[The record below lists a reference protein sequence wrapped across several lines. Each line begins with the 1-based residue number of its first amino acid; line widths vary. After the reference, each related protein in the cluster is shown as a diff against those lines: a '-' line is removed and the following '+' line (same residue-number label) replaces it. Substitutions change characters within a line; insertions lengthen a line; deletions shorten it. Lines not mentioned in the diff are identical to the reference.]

1 MLLRQKNQLKGLGKR
16 NMRSENKMNVTN
28 QSTNNTL
35 NTHGVN
41 GVTENLGLVPM
52 VVESTGRGERAYDI
66 YSRLLKERV
75 IFMVGQVEDNM
86 ANLIMAQMLF
96 LESENP
102 DKDIHLY
109 INSPG
114 GVVTAGMAIYD
125 TMQFI
130 KPDVST
136 VCVGQAASM
145 GAVLLAAGAK
155 GKRHALPNARIMIH
169 QPLGGF
175 QGQASD
181 IDIHAKEI
189 LRIRDSL
196 NSVLVNH
203 TGQTLKTIEKD
214 TERDN
219 FMSSEEAEKYGLID
233 SVLDKRPA

>member
-1 MLLRQKNQLKGLGKR
+1 MA
-16 NMRSENKMNVTN
+16 MET
-28 QSTNNTL
+28 TA
-35 NTHGVN
+35 
-41 GVTENLGLVPM
+41 LGLVPM
-52 VVESTGRGERAYDI
+52 VIKQTARGERAYDI

-75 IFMVGQVEDNM
+75 IFVVGPVEDHM
-86 ANLIMAQMLF
+86 ANLVVAQLLF

-114 GVVTAGMAIYD
+114 GVVTAGLSIYD

-136 VCVGQAASM
+136 ICVGQAASM
-145 GAVLLAAGAK
+145 GALLLTGGAK
-155 GKRHALPNARIMIH
+155 GKRFCLPHSRMMIH

-189 LRIRDSL
+189 LQTRERLNRIL
-196 NSVLVNH
+196 ANH
-203 TGQTLKTIEKD
+203 TGQPIERV
-214 TERDN
+214 ERDTDRDR
-219 FMSSEEAEKYGLID
+219 FMSGAEGVEYGLID
-233 SVLDKRPA
+233 TVLERRTEPRKTA